1 MQSGYILFDGTGI
14 DLNVAT
20 EVTIAGSFARATEAI
35 ETGKPIF
42 VGNVVND
49 DEALSPISVFGSGSA
64 SAVTFVFTAGS
75 IVIADDDGVT
85 FTAA

>member
-1 MQSGYILFDGTGI
+1 MQSGYVLLDGTGI

-20 EVTIAGSFARATEAI
+20 EVTIDGIFAKAAAAI

-42 VGNVVND
+42 LGNVVND
-49 DEALSPISVFGSGSA
+49 DAALSPIFAYGTGSA
-64 SAVTFVFTAGS
+64 TEITLFILAGT
-75 IVIADDDGVT
+75 IAIADDDGVT

>member
-14 DLNVAT
+14 DLNVKT
-20 EVTIAGSFARATEAI
+20 KVTIAGSFARATAAI
-35 ETGKPIF
+35 ETGKPILI
-42 VGNVVND
+42 GNVVND
-49 DEALSPISVFGSGSA
+49 DEALSPIFVYGSVSA
-64 SAVTFVFTAGS
+64 SGVTFVFTAGT